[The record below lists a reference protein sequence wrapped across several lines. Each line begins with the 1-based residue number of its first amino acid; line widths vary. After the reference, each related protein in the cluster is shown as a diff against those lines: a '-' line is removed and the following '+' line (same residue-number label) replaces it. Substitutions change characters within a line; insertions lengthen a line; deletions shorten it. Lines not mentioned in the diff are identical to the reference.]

1 MNVLRPIA
9 EVQIGE
15 RHRHDMGDIDAL
27 AASMARIGLLHPIVV
42 TPEGLLVCGE
52 RRLCAAKRL
61 GWETIPVTIR
71 SGS

>member
-1 MNVLRPIA
+1 MSILRAVA
-9 EVQIGE
+9 EIQTGE

-52 RRLCAAKRL
+52 RRLCAANSL
-61 GWETIPVTIR
+61 GGRRFP
-71 SGS
+71 